1 MFRPIAFPALA
12 ARPAVSEIGLRG
24 LRIGGPED
32 VRSGVSAEVG
42 RGGPAGGRVACA
54 IRRCI
59 R

>member
-12 ARPAVSEIGLRG
+12 ARPAVSELGLRG

-32 VRSGVSAEVG
+32 VRSGVGAEVG

-54 IRRCI
+54 IRR
-59 R
+59 